1 MDYSD
6 EGRFRCGSFY
16 TAISRVKFGD
26 NLYLKDFKPEYI
38 KANPDVE
45 KKMDSMKVFRPHQF
59 LRTYL
64 WESIFEVDNNELKL
78 GYININDVMTLQS
91 PVFINED
98 RNLLALDFLV
108 ISDTRLPSSM
118 AEDTLGMLFD
128 NWFIQARYDCS
139 QGKKKHMGM
148 LVLRSNKS
156 KKLDAVSQI
165 SEKWAQS

>member
-1 MDYSD
+1 M
-6 EGRFRCGSFY
+6 
-16 TAISRVKFGD
+16 
-26 NLYLKDFKPEYI
+26 
-38 KANPDVE
+38 
-45 KKMDSMKVFRPHQF
+45 
-59 LRTYL
+59 

-108 ISDTRLPSSM
+108 ISDTRLSSSM